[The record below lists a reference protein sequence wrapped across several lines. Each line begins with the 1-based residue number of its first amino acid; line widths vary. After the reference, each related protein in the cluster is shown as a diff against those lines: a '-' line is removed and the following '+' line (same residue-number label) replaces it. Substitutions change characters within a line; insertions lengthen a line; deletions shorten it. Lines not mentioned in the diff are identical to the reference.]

1 MNPLEDGYYKA
12 LFNAIGNFSKT
23 DLPARH
29 NICGAYKK
37 LHKGIKSR
45 LELIQQEHYYTGYTD
60 QKMMDLI
67 KTKIKE
73 QEDRIRSALK
83 ILSRF
88 PNEINEHAPK
98 SKEIIE
104 KYTNQLVV
112 KDTNEEK
119 K

>member
-1 MNPLEDGYYKA
+1 MNPLEDVYYKS

-23 DLPARH
+23 DIPARSM
-29 NICGAYKK
+29 ICGAYKK
-37 LHKGIKSR
+37 LHKAIKSR

-67 KTKIKE
+67 QTKIKE
-73 QEDRIRSALK
+73 QEERIRSALK
-83 ILSRF
+83 VLKKF

-104 KYTNQLVV
+104 KYTNQLVL
-112 KDTNEEK
+112 KDKNEEK
-119 K
+119 